1 MEEYIFL
8 LQVGLA
14 VGLLALGFVAGKIA
28 ENRHYRS
35 IREREQRW
43 LHVPAVTWKTLDED
57 RPVVYAT
64 LAIGAVVVSVD
75 HFKRFL
81 MFFRKIFGGEVHSYS
96 SLIDRG
102 RREALLRMKE
112 SCPSADL
119 FLNCRLETSTI
130 SNGQGKSTGTVEV
143 LAYGTA
149 IKLSR

>member
-1 MEEYIFL
+1 MEEYVFL
-8 LQVGLA
+8 LQVGLP
-14 VGLLALGFVAGKIA
+14 VGLLALGLVAGRIA

-35 IREREQRW
+35 IREREQQW
-43 LHVPAVTWKTLDED
+43 LQVPAVTWKTLDDD
-57 RPVVYAT
+57 RPVAYSM

-81 MFFRKIFGGEVHSYS
+81 MFFRNIIGGEVRSYS

-130 SNGQGKSTGTVEV
+130 SNGKGNSTGTIEV
-143 LAYGTA
+143 LAYSTA
-149 IKLSR
+149 VKFSR